1 MSLLHEANR
10 LIAVLQNLNIPAE
23 LSAVLDDLT
32 AELVGKCS
40 HCKLLRE
47 VEGKEVRQ

>member
-1 MSLLHEANR
+1 MNALEEREKSDFSLILK
-10 LIAVLQNLNIPAE
+10 LQTEI
-23 LSAVLDDLT
+23 DDLT